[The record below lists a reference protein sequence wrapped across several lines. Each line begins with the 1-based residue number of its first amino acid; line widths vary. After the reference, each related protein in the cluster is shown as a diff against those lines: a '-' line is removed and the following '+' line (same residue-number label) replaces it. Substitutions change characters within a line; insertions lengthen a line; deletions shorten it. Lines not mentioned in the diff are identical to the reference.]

1 MSDKTLTKDKI
12 AAAIQNAPAVE
23 GVLKKLADK
32 VARGVRL
39 PASFTARGLDYAA
52 QRELEHLLGTIGQR
66 QPDGSFYIQLHEFL
80 RGPEMWRE
88 AMECFG
94 LVRGRDEGVDDE
106 DVFAR
111 LKLIV
116 PDGDWYVD
124 RMAASEEIRRFV
136 AKPERRREWL
146 TFAKCALDRFLTAPR
161 PITTLSQLGSDW
173 FSDSKKLRSGP
184 WRRQLVAIYEA
195 ILNYSSED
203 ERKFLEEFGIAD
215 NPYTSCV
222 TFCAP
227 LVFWIGNEEFD
238 FPKKLYDKRMAC
250 QLPLETV
257 LAISQIGWCGT
268 VKELTTSENASPFL
282 DLVKAGVPC
291 VYTEGYPNMA
301 VSCMLKRL
309 SRFNLRCTH
318 DGDADLDGF
327 RIAQM
332 VSDCIRVSYSRPVK
346 ALYWAQ
352 RSKTPVGIPLSDEQR
367 KRAEAFLA
375 KDPNGH
381 IAAEVREMLA
391 WGRWIEQESFDSIEG
406 LSMRGSAR

>member
-1 MSDKTLTKDKI
+1 MGESPLTKDKV
-12 AAAIQNAPAVE
+12 AAAIQNAPAVAD
-23 GVLKKLADK
+23 VLKKLAGK

-66 QPDGSFYIQLHEFL
+66 QPDGSF
-80 RGPEMWRE
+80 
-88 AMECFG
+88 C
-94 LVRGRDEGVDDE
+94 
-106 DVFAR
+106 
-111 LKLIV
+111 
-116 PDGDWYVD
+116 
-124 RMAASEEIRRFV
+124 EEIRRFV

-227 LVFWIGNEEFD
+227 LLFWIGNEEFD

-301 VSCMLKRL
+301 VSCMLKHL
-309 SRFNLRCTH
+309 SGFNLRCTH

-327 RIAQM
+327 RIAKM
-332 VSDCIRVSYSRPVK
+332 VSNCIRVSYSRPVK

-381 IAAEVREMLA
+381 IAAELKEMLA

>member
-1 MSDKTLTKDKI
+1 
-12 AAAIQNAPAVE
+12 
-23 GVLKKLADK
+23 
-32 VARGVRL
+32 
-39 PASFTARGLDYAA
+39 
-52 QRELEHLLGTIGQR
+52 
-66 QPDGSFYIQLHEFL
+66 
-80 RGPEMWRE
+80 
-88 AMECFG
+88 MECFG

-309 SRFNLRCTH
+309 SGFNLRCTH

-332 VSDCIRVSYSRPVK
+332 VSDCIQVSYSRPVK